1 MSETLP
7 MYACALSSDAGA
19 LPHSALL
26 EWPGL
31 TAEQLAVYVQI
42 ARALGF
48 CLNTLPP
55 TLTPRQTALVL
66 DVSEGTLEQW
76 RSSAYADLHPQGAVL
91 PYQKTGRSIRY
102 PIWEVAKFIRLH
114 TFVRSGQ
121 RLEGVCA

>member
-7 MYACALSSDAGA
+7 VYA
-19 LPHSALL
+19 LPLGTGQPLHSALL
-26 EWPGL
+26 EWPNL
-31 TAEQLAVYVQI
+31 TAEQIAVYVQI

-76 RSSAYADLHPQGAVL
+76 RSSAYADLHPHGAVL

-102 PIWEVAKFIRLH
+102 PIWEVAKFIRHH
-114 TFVRSGQ
+114 TFVRAGQ
-121 RLEGVCA
+121 RLTEVSA

>member
-7 MYACALSSDAGA
+7 VYALPSGTGQ

-26 EWPGL
+26 EWPNL
-31 TAEQLAVYVQI
+31 TAEQIAVYVQI
-42 ARALGF
+42 ARELGF

-55 TLTPRQTALVL
+55 TLTPRQTAVVL

-76 RSSAYADLHPQGAVL
+76 RCVSAESRPNCPVL
-91 PYQKTGRSIRY
+91 PFQKTGRSVRY
-102 PIWEVAKFIRLH
+102 PVWEVAKFIRLH

-121 RLEGVCA
+121 RLAEVCV

>member
-7 MYACALSSDAGA
+7 VYALPSGTGQ

-31 TAEQLAVYVQI
+31 TAEQIAVYVQI
-42 ARALGF
+42 ARELGF

-55 TLTPRQTALVL
+55 TLTPRQTAVVL

-76 RSSAYADLHPQGAVL
+76 RCVSAELRPNCPVL
-91 PYQKTGRSIRY
+91 PFQK
-102 PIWEVAKFIRLH
+102 WRLRRCSSLGPALLRWH
-114 TFVRSGQ
+114 PAQ
-121 RLEGVCA
+121 

>member
-7 MYACALSSDAGA
+7 VYALPSGTGQ

-31 TAEQLAVYVQI
+31 TAEQIAVYVQI
-42 ARALGF
+42 ARELGF

-55 TLTPRQTALVL
+55 TLTPRQTAVVL

-76 RSSAYADLHPQGAVL
+76 RGSAYAGLHPNGPVL

-102 PIWEVAKFIRLH
+102 PVWEVAKFIRLH
-114 TFVRSGQ
+114 TFVRSGL
-121 RLEGVCA
+121 RLEEVAA